1 LLQAFLANTQ
11 QCALILV
18 TAQNQ
23 TGLKFLKS
31 RGKSAFMMVLTM
43 APETLNRGGY
53 TMKTVSRVLSL
64 ISALALVATFALP
77 STGLAAKTRLG
88 FGGGPEGGTF
98 QYFSNGIAS
107 RLSKM
112 QADLEV
118 SNMASAGSVENA
130 RRVNSGEID
139 FGISYSG
146 DTYLARNGRLTN
158 DTNKYPNIHAM
169 AFLYGAPAH
178 LIVLDGSGINEVADL
193 AGKRIAVGGAGSG
206 AAAAAQRY
214 FGAIGLWDK
223 MNVEFIGYSKAAAA
237 IGDGLIDAMWVFAGF
252 PNSSV
257 IQAAASNKIKI
268 LSTYEVGIKGGA
280 FEQYPFYAPLT
291 IPAGTYSGVDY
302 DVKSFQDSA
311 LWVAN
316 KDVAPEH
323 VYNALANIFT
333 KEGLSYMVK
342 VKSTAKAMSV
352 KGALTGIVT
361 PVHAGAQKYWKEQGL
376 TLTMDQMGH

>member
-1 LLQAFLANTQ
+1 
-11 QCALILV
+11 
-18 TAQNQ
+18 
-23 TGLKFLKS
+23 
-31 RGKSAFMMVLTM
+31 
-43 APETLNRGGY
+43 
-53 TMKTVSRVLSL
+53 MKKVLSL
-64 ISALALVATFALP
+64 VSAVALVAAFALP
-77 STGLAAKTRLG
+77 TTVLAEKTRLG

-112 QADLEV
+112 LDNVEV

-139 FGISYSG
+139 FGIAYSG

-178 LIVLDGSGINEVADL
+178 LIVLEKSGINSIADL
-193 AGKRIAVGGAGSG
+193 KGKRIAVGGAGSG
-206 AAAAAQRY
+206 AAAAAQRF
-214 FGAIGLWDK
+214 FGAIGLWDN
-223 MNVEFIGYSKAAAA
+223 MNIEYIGYSKAAAA

-268 LSTYEVGIKGGA
+268 LSTWEAGEKGGA
-280 FEQYPFYAPLT
+280 FEQYPFYAPIT

-302 DVKSFQDSA
+302 DVMSFQDSA

-323 VYNALANIFT
+323 VYNALANIYT

-361 PVHAGAQKYWKEQGL
+361 PVHAGAQKFWKEQGL
-376 TLTMDQMGH
+376 TLTADQMGQ